1 MHGQSG
7 PNDKQRKLL
16 DEEMKKK
23 NNFLSKY
30 KTTER
35 TVKDDQTDKLRTTVS
50 LKARS
55 LHMII

>member
-1 MHGQSG
+1 MNAQNG
-7 PNDKQRKLL
+7 PNEKQKGFLE
-16 DEEMKKK
+16 EEMKKK

-50 LKARS
+50 FKARS

>member
-1 MHGQSG
+1 MHAQNG
-7 PNDKQRKLL
+7 PNEKQKGFL
-16 DEEMKKK
+16 EEAMKKK

-50 LKARS
+50 FKARS